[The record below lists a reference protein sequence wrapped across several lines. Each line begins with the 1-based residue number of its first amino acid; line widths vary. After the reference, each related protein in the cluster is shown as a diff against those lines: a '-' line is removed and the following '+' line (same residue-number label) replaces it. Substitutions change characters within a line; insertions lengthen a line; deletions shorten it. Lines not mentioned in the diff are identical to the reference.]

1 MKVVL
6 IALENQYS
14 CFGIR
19 SLDAYLTGQGFDIKV
34 LFPTQ
39 PVFNAI
45 PSNENP
51 LLGQAMLKQILQ
63 FCRNADLIGI
73 SLFSCDFHI
82 AKQVTHYL
90 KAHLDTP
97 VVWGGKHPSALP
109 ELALESADMVA
120 LGEGERPLVELLK
133 KMTAKEPYTDVKGIW
148 FRQGETIIKNDPG
161 KLIRNLDEIPIPE
174 VVSERHLVCNRDHS
188 KLIPIDAPT
197 VLESLPESP
206 YTANGKSYLVMASRG
221 CPFNCTYCF
230 TFKSLYK
237 KQRYVRRRSVAHVIE
252 EIKRLIA
259 VCGSRVN
266 LISFADDEFL
276 GASPEYLKE
285 FCQRYKKEIGLRFHC
300 LGHPNSVTEE
310 KLEMLVDAGLF
321 HFQMGVQTLSPATRQ
336 LYNRKET
343 THKVENAVN
352 LLNRYKDR
360 VLPTFDFIID
370 NPYETRNDLGK
381 TLRAIN
387 RFPRP
392 FSLTVFSLLYLPGT
406 VLYYR
411 AVADGR
417 VDPSDTTTF
426 SKTYGDYEKRY
437 VNILFLLMRYNLPK
451 VLMTILTSKPMIWF
465 FDRPTFTFLFT
476 YMQKL
481 WQQRK
486 RFINTAKQPFGGFS
500 NR

>member
-51 LLGQAMLKQILQ
+51 LLGQAMLEQVLK

-90 KAHLDTP
+90 KVHLDTP

-120 LGEGERPLVELLK
+120 LGEGERPLAELLK
-133 KMTAKEPYTDVKGIW
+133 KMTDKEPYTDVKGIW
-148 FRQGETIIKNDPG
+148 FRQGDTIIKNDPG

-174 VVSERHLVCNRDHS
+174 VVSDRHFVCNRDHT

-206 YTANGKSYLVMASRG
+206 YTAKGKSYLVMASRG

-252 EIKRLIA
+252 EIKQLIA
-259 VCGSRVN
+259 VCRSRVN

-285 FCQRYKKEIGLRFHC
+285 FCQRYKEEIGLRFHC

-343 THKVENAVN
+343 TRKVENAVN

-370 NPYETRNDLGK
+370 NPYETRNDLGE
-381 TLRAIN
+381 TLRTIN

-417 VDPSDTTTF
+417 VDPSDPTTF

-451 VLMTILTSKPMIWF
+451 ALMTILTSKPMICF
-465 FDRPTFTFLFT
+465 FDRPAFTFLFT
-476 YMQKL
+476 NMQKL

-486 RFINTAKQPFGGFS
+486 RFINRATQPFGGFR
-500 NR
+500 NE